1 MEIKE
6 VNGDTEGIWDGVAHI
21 IYEDTGKTIYK
32 IAMGDDTDEFLS
44 LNDCLK
50 LINYDGKST
59 CIVIIDDSLNGI
71 VYQYNN
77 YGNNKWY
84 AYGKTNGYA

>member
-1 MEIKE
+1 MIEE
-6 VNGDTEGIWDGVAHI
+6 VNGNEVGTCDSVVRI
-21 IYEDTGKTIYK
+21 ICNDTGKTIYK